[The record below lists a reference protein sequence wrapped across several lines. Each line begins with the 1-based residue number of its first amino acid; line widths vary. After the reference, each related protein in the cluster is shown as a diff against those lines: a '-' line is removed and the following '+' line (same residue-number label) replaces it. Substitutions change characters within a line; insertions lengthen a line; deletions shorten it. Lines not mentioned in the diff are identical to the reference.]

1 MKRLLAAALVL
12 LVPGVALAFD
22 TTRRAQPDTVRIAI
36 LSSDADGSGE
46 DRMVRTKVVNYL
58 QRELRS
64 RGFDAYETEWTYDDA
79 ANAENVDVDYY
90 VEMIG
95 AGADSNAVGGVDIAG
110 RNTEVSI
117 GVVTSLVGAELRLY
131 DARTMELLTTQSISK
146 RTSAIRPTGI
156 GLGGAD
162 VFAWIAIPFFERR
175 QMSSAAKATAH
186 EAAVLI
192 VDAVK

>member
-90 VEMIG
+90 VEMVG

-110 RNTEVSI
+110 RNAEVSI

-131 DARTMELLTTQSISK
+131 DARTMELLTTQSIAK
-146 RTSAIRPTGI
+146 RTSAIRPTSI

-162 VFAWIAIPFFERR
+162 VFA
-175 QMSSAAKATAH
+175 
-186 EAAVLI
+186 
-192 VDAVK
+192 